1 MSNRELIINVLNKLP
16 EDAPIH
22 EIIRQIEFVAG
33 LKEALEQSEREEGIS
48 IEEVRELLEKWTSE
62 ASS

>member
-33 LKEALEQSEREEGIS
+33 LKVALEKSEREEGIS